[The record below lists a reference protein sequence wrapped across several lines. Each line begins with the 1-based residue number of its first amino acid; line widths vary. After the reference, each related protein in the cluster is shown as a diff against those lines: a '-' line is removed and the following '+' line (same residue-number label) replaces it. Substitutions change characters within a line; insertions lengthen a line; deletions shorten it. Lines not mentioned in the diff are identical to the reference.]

1 MSPKKTLVQLD
12 FHEHDT
18 EAACQFIQGLVQD
31 GRVSGMVFAVMLK
44 KGEKPIFGATGRLAT
59 NDIEAAGLSAILEDQ
74 FTQPYLLCSSGR

>member
-1 MSPKKTLVQLD
+1 MPKSITTLD

-18 EAACQFIQGLVQD
+18 AAACAYIQGLVTE

-44 KGEKPIFGATGRLAT
+44 RGEKPIFGATGRLAS

-74 FTQPYLLCSSGR
+74 FTQPYLLCSK